1 MKAYRQSIV
10 LDLVDREPIT
20 SQEQLRRRLHGRGVS
35 VTQATLSR
43 DIKELGL
50 VKRAADSAYRRPGPD
65 QPARALADTQLRH
78 AVGEYLRRVTRVQQ
92 LLVIR
97 TDSGQA
103 NPLAIAIDRAQVA
116 EVVGTIAGDDTILV
130 VTPDGR
136 HARALARRLEGWARG

>member
-1 MKAYRQSIV
+1 MKTYRQSIV
-10 LDLVDREPIT
+10 LDLVDREAIT
-20 SQEQLRRRLHGRGVS
+20 SQEQLRRRLHGRGVT

-43 DIKELGL
+43 DIKDLGL
-50 VKRAADSAYRRPGPD
+50 VKRASDGAYRRPGPEA
-65 QPARALADTQLRH
+65 PARGVADQQLRH
-78 AVGEYLRRVTRVQQ
+78 AVGEYLRKVARVQQ
-92 LLVIR
+92 LVIIR

-136 HARALARRLEGWARG
+136 RARALARRLEGWAKQ